1 MGVGVRRLVKR
12 GVGGWRQ
19 NKEDAAGT
27 EWNLRS
33 VVMGLRSWR
42 VREAATANYSLWK
55 LRR

>member
-12 GVGGWRQ
+12 GWGWGQ